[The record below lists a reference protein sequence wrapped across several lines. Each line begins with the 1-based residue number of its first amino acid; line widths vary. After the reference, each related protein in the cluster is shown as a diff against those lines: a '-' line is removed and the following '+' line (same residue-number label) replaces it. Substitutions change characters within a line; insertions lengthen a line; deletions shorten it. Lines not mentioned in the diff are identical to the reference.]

1 MKIKVFFA
9 VLLLAAL
16 STPSAHAADTGW
28 RYWGYFQAA
37 PGATFG
43 AFASGIAS
51 LLKVNAHPSTDPSST
66 LTVGPVIAA
75 VHLVAPGAAW
85 K

>member
-1 MKIKVFFA
+1 MKFKVFFA

-37 PGATFG
+37 PGATKWTAAMTG
-43 AFASGIAS
+43 PTVNVEDGSVEGWAFTFSNDAIPDA
-51 LLKVNAHPSTDPSST
+51 
-66 LTVGPVIAA
+66 
-75 VHLVAPGAAW
+75 
-85 K
+85 